1 MRKYLVV
8 CAAMTLL
15 CSLVRAQEAED
26 AGSGAVLSIIPR
38 LDAGI
43 IYGALD
49 GDEEALIP
57 TFGNTSLYT
66 LFEGTFAGNWS
77 FSMANHWYGVDP
89 WGENAKGVFLTPAAD
104 LYHFNVPGLGNNA
117 YNFLDWAYITWAPA
131 PFEFT
136 LGKQVTLMGGFE
148 FDDYDFDVN
157 PLLASDIWNGY
168 NCYNW
173 GITAAWHTLKETS
186 TVSFQV
192 STNPLNNGI
201 SFGAGWNG
209 EYGPYSMK
217 WSALTYSIPGAE
229 KPWDVLVCLGNR
241 LTFGNFQITADWFN
255 HCADPLFIS
264 DDERYSAYHYSYP
277 LTKGNT
283 VIGSV
288 LYSHGSGKFDIGAKA
303 VWNGVDTTAPYGY
316 VKDDSGVL
324 IPTPVPGIG
333 AEYGDLPSVRAGL
346 WGSWYPLKGSQALRI
361 QAAAGLSNYFYVNE
375 GGSVFATLGA
385 TWNFEIPLWGN

>member
-1 MRKYLVV
+1 MKRFLVV
-8 CAAMTLL
+8 FAAAMLC
-15 CSLVRAQEAED
+15 CSLVNAQEAED

-38 LDAGI
+38 FDVGI
-43 IYGALD
+43 TYGTPYGGQSED
-49 GDEEALIP
+49 DDISS

-104 LYHFNVPGLGNNA
+104 LYHFNIPGLGNNA
-117 YNFLDWAYITWAPA
+117 YNFLDWAYITWAPG

-136 LGKQVTLMGGFE
+136 LGKQVTLIGGFE

-157 PLLASDIWNGY
+157 PILASDVWNSY

-173 GITAAWHTLKETS
+173 ALTAAWNTLGETS
-186 TVSFQV
+186 TVSVQV
-192 STNPLNNGI
+192 TTNPYNNNVA
-201 SFGAGWNG
+201 FGAGWNG

-217 WSALTYSIPGAE
+217 WSALTYKSHDAA

-255 HCADPLFIS
+255 HAGDPLFFQS
-264 DDERYSAYHYSYP
+264 DEDGYHYDSP

-303 VWNGVDTTAPYGY
+303 VWNGTSTNAPYGY
-316 VKDDSGVL
+316 IDDEESGTL
-324 IPTPVPGIG
+324 IPVCPIN
-333 AEYGDLPSVRAGL
+333 YDILPSVRAGL

-361 QAAAGLSNYFYVNE
+361 QASAGLSNYFYKEE
-375 GGSVFATLGA
+375 GGSIFALIGA
-385 TWNFEIPLWGN
+385 TWNFEIPLWGNK